1 MKKTISYLYV
11 ILGAACW
18 GFIGLFNRMLGEAGV
33 SVWNRVFIRNFISL
47 VLLTVVFALFHR
59 QVFRIRL
66 KHLPIFLG
74 SGLISILLLSVV
86 YFQCQTMCSL
96 SVAAVLLY
104 LAPSFVVLASA
115 VLWKTPL
122 TMGKIAALCVSLL
135 ADLFAAHICFMSS
148 LFLGLT
154 VASIPFVALAE
165 KAALRRWQLFPFA
178 LAGAALVVA
187 LTALRASSGLLTVD
201 MARLQAPDAAYLF
214 LAGAVAITAMVLPG
228 ISGSSILLIA
238 GVYLPVIQAIR
249 QFLHLDLQVL
259 PGLLALGFGV
269 IAGAALSIKA
279 IRAAL
284 RKHRAAMIWFILG
297 LMLGSLYAI
306 VMGPTSLRTPQPPL
320 DAASFRPLAFLL
332 GAGLLAG
339 LELLHRH
346 MERSAAAA

>member
-1 MKKTISYLYV
+1 MMRLLTPIHGFCMALADSVPGGTVAFIMGFYDRFINALHDLFGRDAAARRTALAYLV
-11 ILGAACW
+11 KLGAGW
-18 GFIGLFNRMLGEAGV
+18 VAG
-33 SVWNRVFIRNFISL
+33 
-47 VLLTVVFALFHR
+47 
-59 QVFRIRL
+59 
-66 KHLPIFLG
+66 
-74 SGLISILLLSVV
+74 
-86 YFQCQTMCSL
+86 M
-96 SVAAVLLY
+96 
-104 LAPSFVVLASA
+104 
-115 VLWKTPL
+115 
-122 TMGKIAALCVSLL
+122 ALCVSLL

-165 KAALRRWQLFPFA
+165 KAALRRWQMFPFA

-269 IAGAALSIKA
+269 IAGAALSVKA

-306 VMGPTSLRTPQPPL
+306 VMGPASLQTPQPPL

>member
-1 MKKTISYLYV
+1 MMRLLTPIHGFCMALADSVPGGTVAFIMGFYDRFINALHDLFGRDAAARRTALAYLV
-11 ILGAACW
+11 KLGAGW
-18 GFIGLFNRMLGEAGV
+18 VAG
-33 SVWNRVFIRNFISL
+33 
-47 VLLTVVFALFHR
+47 
-59 QVFRIRL
+59 
-66 KHLPIFLG
+66 
-74 SGLISILLLSVV
+74 
-86 YFQCQTMCSL
+86 M
-96 SVAAVLLY
+96 
-104 LAPSFVVLASA
+104 
-115 VLWKTPL
+115 
-122 TMGKIAALCVSLL
+122 ALCVSLL
-135 ADLFAAHICFMSS
+135 ADLFAAHIYFMSS

-178 LAGAALVVA
+178 LAGATLVVS

-201 MARLQAPDAAYLF
+201 MARLQVPDAAYLF

-259 PGLLALGFGV
+259 PGLMALGFGV
-269 IAGAALSIKA
+269 IAGAALSVKA

-306 VMGPTSLRTPQPPL
+306 VMGPASLQMPQPPL

-339 LELLHRH
+339 L
-346 MERSAAAA
+346 

>member
-1 MKKTISYLYV
+1 MMRLLTPIHGFCMALADSVPGVSGGTVAFIMGFYDRFINALHDLFGRDAAARRTALAYLV
-11 ILGAACW
+11 KLGAGW
-18 GFIGLFNRMLGEAGV
+18 VAG
-33 SVWNRVFIRNFISL
+33 
-47 VLLTVVFALFHR
+47 
-59 QVFRIRL
+59 
-66 KHLPIFLG
+66 
-74 SGLISILLLSVV
+74 
-86 YFQCQTMCSL
+86 M
-96 SVAAVLLY
+96 
-104 LAPSFVVLASA
+104 
-115 VLWKTPL
+115 
-122 TMGKIAALCVSLL
+122 ALCVSLL
-135 ADLFAAHICFMSS
+135 ADLFAAHIYFMSS

-165 KAALRRWQLFPFA
+165 KVALRRWQLFPFA
-178 LAGAALVVA
+178 LAGAALVVS

-201 MARLQAPDAAYLF
+201 MARLQVPDAAYLF

-238 GVYLPVIQAIR
+238 GVYLPVIQAIC
-249 QFLHLDLQVL
+249 QFLHLDLQVV
-259 PGLLALGFGV
+259 PGLMALGFGV

-306 VMGPTSLRTPQPPL
+306 VMGPASLQTPQPPL